1 MTNKNPIGV
10 FDSGIGGIS
19 IWNEIHELLPGENSI
34 YLADSANAPY
44 GQKSKKDIIN
54 LCFKNT
60 DLLMKKKCKLI
71 VVACNTATT
80 NAIKELRENYEV
92 PFVGIEP
99 AIKPALLNSKTKVI
113 GVLATKGTL
122 SSQLFHN
129 TTGLY
134 ANNIKIIEQVGEGLV
149 ELIETGKIESNEMN
163 DLLES
168 YLEPMIKENIDHLV
182 LGCSHYPFLIPTIK
196 RIIPKSITII
206 DSGKAAAKQVKN
218 ILESNNLR
226 NLNISSN
233 NIFIT
238 NGNKD
243 VISDIL
249 KNEHIIQ
256 KKEF

>member
-99 AIKPALLNSKTKVI
+99 AIKPALLKSKTKVI

-182 LGCSHYPFLIPTIK
+182 LGCSHYPFLIPIIK

>member
-182 LGCSHYPFLIPTIK
+182 LGCSHYPFLIPIIK